1 MTHRGPYSV
10 RSGEVLRMA
19 IEGSTQEVPNT
30 MASVAAQVGTSRSTI
45 PHLVSGKQFTVSEKM
60 AEKIAF
66 VVGKPVGAIFVPT
79 ILTDENVDSAGT
91 NEASGAH
98 GE

>member
-45 PHLVSGKQFTVSEKM
+45 HHLVSGQQYTVSEKM

-66 VVGKPVGAIFVPT
+66 AVGKPVEAIFVSST
-79 ILTDENVDSAGT
+79 LTDENVNGKGT
-91 NEASGAH
+91 NEAPGAH

>member
-10 RSGEVLRMA
+10 RSTEVLRMA
-19 IEGSTQEVPNT
+19 IAAATREMPHT
-30 MASVAAQVGTSRSTI
+30 MGSVAAQVGTHRSTI
-45 PHLVSGKQFTVSEKM
+45 HALASGRQFTVSEQL

-66 VVGKPVGAIFVPT
+66 VVGKPVEAIFVPT
-79 ILTDENVDSAGT
+79 TLTDENVEGNGT
-91 NEASGAH
+91 DEASGAH